1 MAKNQDPVEEPEEE
15 KIEAEVEEVEELE
28 QADAG
33 DEQAEKIVELTND
46 LKRVQAEFLN
56 FKRRAE
62 EEKTEL
68 LDFAKNRVVREFLAV
83 RDNFDRELANRPAG
97 VDKKWAESIDAIR
110 KQFDSVL
117 ATLSVERFDSE
128 GTAFDPHLHEAIQM
142 DDEGGKYEVVT
153 EELQPGYKLG
163 RRILRHAIVKVGR
176 TDQAPP
182 GHTESSE
189 KSNDEKDKE
198 TN

>member
-1 MAKNQDPVEEPEEE
+1 MAKTPTDPQPE
-15 KIEAEVEEVEELE
+15 EELE
-28 QADAG
+28 QPEVEENG
-33 DEQAEKIVELTND
+33 SPESSEVVELTND

-62 EEKTEL
+62 EERTEL

-83 RDNFDRELANRPAG
+83 RDNFDRELANRPKN
-97 VDKKWAESIDAIR
+97 VDPKWAESIDAIR

-117 ATLSVERFDSE
+117 TGLGVERFKSE
-128 GTAFDPHLHEAIQM
+128 GTVFDPHLHEAVQM
-142 DDEGGKYEVVT
+142 DDSGGTHEVVT

-163 RRILRHAIVKVGR
+163 NKILRHAIVKVGR

-182 GHTESSE
+182 GATDSDAPTD
-189 KSNDEKDKE
+189 NDKE
-198 TN
+198 KK

>member
-1 MAKNQDPVEEPEEE
+1 MAKKPTQEEPEEQ
-15 KIEAEVEEVEELE
+15 IQQFEE
-28 QADAG
+28 QPTTDR
-33 DEQAEKIVELTND
+33 DEQSEVVDDLTYD

-97 VDKKWAESIDAIR
+97 IDPKWAESIDAIR
-110 KQFDSVL
+110 KQFDT
-117 ATLSVERFDSE
+117 TLTSLGVERFVSV
-128 GTAFDPHLHEAIQM
+128 GTAFDPHLHEAVQV
-142 DDEGGKYEVVT
+142 DDEGGEHEIVT

-163 RRILRHAIVKVGR
+163 KKVLRHAIVKVGR
-176 TDQAPP
+176 TSQAPP
-182 GHTESSE
+182 QATPAEEESLDNNKE
-189 KSNDEKDKE
+189 KN
-198 TN
+198 

>member
-1 MAKNQDPVEEPEEE
+1 MAKTPTEPQPE
-15 KIEAEVEEVEELE
+15 EELE
-28 QADAG
+28 QSETEEHVGSPESSEVA
-33 DEQAEKIVELTND
+33 ELTND

-83 RDNFDRELANRPAG
+83 RDNFDRELANRPK
-97 VDKKWAESIDAIR
+97 DIDLKWAESIDAIR

-117 ATLSVERFDSE
+117 TGLGVERFKSE

-142 DDEGGKYEVVT
+142 DDSGGTHEVVT

-163 RRILRHAIVKVGR
+163 NKILRHAIVKVGR

-182 GHTESSE
+182 GSTNSDAPTD
-189 KSNDEKDKE
+189 NDKE
-198 TN
+198 KN